1 MADHYN
7 SRGNQSFKLR
17 RLSPII
23 EVRKVNNFVKSVL
36 ILEFC
41 HKGDFVL
48 DIGGGKGGDLNK
60 WHKAQ
65 IDHLVLAGMQF
76 FHFPTLFCV

>member
-1 MADHYN
+1 MQENEQVAAHYN
-7 SRGNQSFKLR
+7 SRGNQTFKLR
-17 RLSPII
+17 KTSPII

-36 ILEFC
+36 ILEFSRR
-41 HKGDFVL
+41 GDFVL

-65 IDHLVLAGMQF
+65 VDHLVLAG
-76 FHFPTLFCV
+76 V